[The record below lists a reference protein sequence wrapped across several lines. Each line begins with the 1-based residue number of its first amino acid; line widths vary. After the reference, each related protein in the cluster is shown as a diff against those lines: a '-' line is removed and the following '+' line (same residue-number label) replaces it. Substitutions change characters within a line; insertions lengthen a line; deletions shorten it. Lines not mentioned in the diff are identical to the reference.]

1 MSNQK
6 NRELNISS
14 IEANN
19 LNSDLYVSN
28 AEDNLNEL
36 ANNVGSLRISA
47 KPPKTADNRNRVW
60 ITNKNYW
67 AHPNSANSKRM
78 KELYGT
84 PKPMNSPANN
94 SFNNNNNN
102 NNNKNNNYNNKNN
115 NYNNKNNNNNN
126 NSNNGLGH
134 NNARPYKKIKMNR
147 KTRKANRKTRKA
159 NRKQRK
165 ANRKSRKN

>member
-1 MSNQK
+1 MSNQQ
-6 NRELNISS
+6 NGENNISS
-14 IEANN
+14 VNANN

-78 KELYGT
+78 KDLYST
-84 PKPMNSPANN
+84 PKPLN
-94 SFNNNNNN
+94 SFNNNGNNNNNN
-102 NNNKNNNYNNKNN
+102 NG
-115 NYNNKNNNNNN
+115 NNNN

-147 KTRKANRKTRKA
+147 KTRKMNRKQRKTRKA

-165 ANRKSRKN
+165 N

>member
-6 NRELNISS
+6 NGELNISS
-14 IEANN
+14 VAANN
-19 LNSDLYVSN
+19 LSNFYVSN
-28 AEDNLNEL
+28 AEANLNEL
-36 ANNVGSLRISA
+36 ANDVGSLRISA

-78 KELYGT
+78 KDLYAT
-84 PKPMNSPANN
+84 PKPMNSPENN
-94 SFNNNNNN
+94 SFNNNN

-115 NYNNKNNNNNN
+115 NNN

-134 NNARPYKKIKMNR
+134 NNARPFKKIKMNR
-147 KTRKANRKTRKA
+147 KTRKANRKG
-159 NRKQRK
+159 RK

>member
-6 NRELNISS
+6 NGELNISS

-19 LNSDLYVSN
+19 LNSNLYVSN
-28 AEDNLNEL
+28 GEDNLNEL
-36 ANNVGSLRISA
+36 VNTVGSLRISA
-47 KPPKTADNRNRVW
+47 KPPKTANNRNRVW

-84 PKPMNSPANN
+84 PKPMNSPGNN

-102 NNNKNNNYNNKNN
+102 NNNNYNNKNN
-115 NYNNKNNNNNN
+115 NYNNKNNNNN
-126 NSNNGLGH
+126 SNNGLGYT
-134 NNARPYKKIKMNR
+134 NARPSKKIKTER
-147 KTRKANRKTRKA
+147 KSRKM

-165 ANRKSRKN
+165 SRKAKRKSRKN